1 MSKTNTITTTTAED
15 FLALA
20 GDWETNQE
28 DIYSIN
34 EAVLGEDGADD
45 EVEVEWKDIDIDD
58 IDFDLADEDD
68 REKEM
73 MYYGDR

>member
-1 MSKTNTITTTTAED
+1 MSNTITNDQFNED

-20 GDWETNQE
+20 GDWESNQE
-28 DIYSIN
+28 DTYAIN
-34 EAVLGEDGADD
+34 EAVLGEDGAED
-45 EVEVEWKDIDIDD
+45 EVGWEDIDIDD
-58 IDFDLADEDD
+58 VDFDLADEDD